1 MWVSVCHGCSSF
13 SGLVPFFIWLLLPFV
28 IFSVVTIYGDETSM
42 IVLQIIVFLLGL
54 GLTLATLSSAVR
66 QTVLPGRKSVRL
78 SRTLFR
84 TTFLLFRLVIVRI
97 RSEAI
102 SSALAAFYAPMSV
115 MLLPITWAILLLIG
129 FSMMYWGVTEPSLG
143 TSLSLSG
150 AAITTE
156 GFLAPKGVGQTTL
169 YILEGIIGLGIV
181 GLFIT
186 FLPTAYSIYSQREG
200 QVTRIAFRFGTPP
213 SGVRVLA
220 QAYRLGLVQELDE
233 FWRTWE
239 DWFTDMAETHISNSQ
254 VIFYRSSQPG
264 TSWIT
269 TAGAI
274 LDACALFS
282 STVDRENAPWVHLC
296 FQAGCRT
303 LRDIITDVARP
314 SIASE
319 LASENAIHVTRA
331 EYDAACETLSGSG
344 VPLKENHEESWRVFV
359 SMRSQYDTF
368 LIALANLV
376 YAPKAPWSSDRTLG
390 ISAVKLIRLGT
401 GW

>member
-1 MWVSVCHGCSSF
+1 
-13 SGLVPFFIWLLLPFV
+13 
-28 IFSVVTIYGDETSM
+28 M
-42 IVLQIIVFLLGL
+42 IVLQVIVFLLGL
-54 GLTLATLSSAVR
+54 GLTLLTLSSAIK

-84 TTFLLFRLVIVRI
+84 TTFLLFRLVIVRV
-97 RSEAI
+97 RSEELSNAF
-102 SSALAAFYAPMSV
+102 AAFYAPMSV
-115 MLLPITWAILLLIG
+115 MLLPVTWVILLLLG
-129 FSMMYWGVTEPSLG
+129 FSMMFWGMSEPSFGL
-143 TSLSLSG
+143 SLTLSG

-156 GFLAPKGVGQTTL
+156 GFLAPKGGGQTTL

-186 FLPTAYSIYSQREG
+186 FLPTAYSIYSQREKL
-200 QVTRIAFRFGTPP
+200 VTRVAFRFGAPP
-213 SGVRVLA
+213 SGVKVLI
-220 QAYRLGLVQELDE
+220 QAYRLGLAQELDE

-239 DWFTDMAETHISNSQ
+239 DWFTDMSETHISNSQ
-254 VIFYRSSQPG
+254 LIFYRSSQPA

-274 LDACALFS
+274 LDASVLFS
-282 STVDRENAPWVHLC
+282 STVNREDDPWVNLC

-303 LRDIITDVARP
+303 LRDIVTDLTTP
-314 SIASE
+314 SFVPIF
-319 LASENAIHVTRA
+319 ASENAIHVTRA
-331 EYDAACETLSGSG
+331 EYDAACETLRESG
-344 VPLKENHEESWRVFV
+344 VPLKEDREESWRIFV
-359 SMRSQYDTF
+359 NKRSQYDIY

-390 ISAVKLIRLGT
+390 IAPGRLMRLGI

>member
-1 MWVSVCHGCSSF
+1 LF
-13 SGLVPFFIWLLLPFV
+13 SWLLHPFFV
-28 IFSVVTIYGDETSM
+28 FSEVTMYGDETSM

-54 GLTLATLSSAVR
+54 GLTLATLSSAIR

-97 RSEAI
+97 QSEAV
-102 SSALAAFYAPMSV
+102 SSALAAFYAPLSV
-115 MLLPITWAILLLIG
+115 MLLPITWVILLLLG
-129 FSMMYWGVTEPSLG
+129 FSMMFWGMAEQSLG

-156 GFLAPKGVGQTTL
+156 GFLAPKGGGQTTL

-186 FLPTAYSIYSQREG
+186 FLPTAYSIYSQREKL
-200 QVTRIAFRFGTPP
+200 VTRVAFRFGAPP
-213 SGVRVLA
+213 SGVQVLT

-239 DWFTDMAETHISNSQ
+239 DWFTDMAETHISNSE

-282 STVDRENAPWVHLC
+282 STVNPEDDPWVNLC

-303 LRDIITDVARP
+303 LREIVTDVTRP
-314 SIASE
+314 SIATT
-319 LASENAIHVTRA
+319 LASEKAIHVTRA
-331 EYDAACETLSGSG
+331 EYDAACETLSDSG
-344 VPLKENHEESWRVFV
+344 VPLKADREESWRVFV

-390 ISAVKLIRLGT
+390 ISAVKLIRLGI